1 MASPMRTIS
10 LPSGDQ
16 IPVLG
21 QGTWGLGE
29 SRARRS
35 SEIAALRRGLDIG
48 MNLIDTA
55 EMYANG
61 DAEILVGE
69 AIAGRREEAFLVTKV
84 WPHHATREGTVQAC
98 QGSLRRLNT
107 GWIDL
112 YLLHWRGP
120 VPLAETLEAFRDLR
134 NAGLIRNW
142 GVSNFDVSDLDDLM
156 SLPGSLHVA
165 TDQVLYNL
173 SRRAP
178 EFDLFP
184 ACRELGIPIMAY
196 SPVEQGRILGNP
208 VLRDIATRLDA
219 SPVQV
224 ALAWVLR
231 LDNICAIPRSGQPEH
246 VYENRAA
253 LAIHLDRDALA
264 ALDAEFPPPLH
275 AQPLEVL

>member
-10 LPSGDQ
+10 LPYGDQ
-16 IPVLG
+16 IPVVG

-69 AIAGRREEAFLVTKV
+69 AIAGRREEVFLVTKV

-120 VPLAETLEAFRDLR
+120 VPLAETLEGFRDLR
-134 NAGLIRNW
+134 DAGLIRNW

-156 SLPGSLHVA
+156 PLPGSLHAA

-231 LDNICAIPRSGQPEH
+231 LDNVCAIPRSGRPEH

>member
-1 MASPMRTIS
+1 MRTIT
-10 LPSGDQ
+10 LPSGDR

-21 QGTWGLGE
+21 QGTWHLAE
-29 SRARRS
+29 IRARRS

-69 AIAGRREEAFLVTKV
+69 AIAGRRDEVFLVSKV
-84 WPHHATREGTVQAC
+84 LPHHATRAGTVRAC
-98 QGSLRRLNT
+98 QESLRRLNT
-107 GWIDL
+107 DWLDL

-120 VPLAETLEAFRDLR
+120 VPLADTVEAFLGLQAR
-134 NAGLIRNW
+134 GLIRNW
-142 GVSNFDVSDLDDLM
+142 GVSNFDVSDLEELM
-156 SLPGSLHVA
+156 SLAGGRGVA

-184 ACRELGIPIMAY
+184 MCDELGIPIMAY
-196 SPVEQGRILGNP
+196 SPIEQGRILGNP
-208 VLRDIATRLDA
+208 VLRDIAVRHDA
-219 SPVQV
+219 SPVQI

-231 LDNICAIPRSGQPEH
+231 LDRVCAIPRSSKPEH
-246 VYENRAA
+246 AYENRAA
-253 LAIHLDRDALA
+253 LEITLDPDDLA

-275 AQPLEVL
+275 RRPLEML

>member
-48 MNLIDTA
+48 MNLVDTA

-61 DAEILVGE
+61 DAEVLVDE
-69 AIAGRREEAFLVTKV
+69 AIAGRREEVFLVT
-84 WPHHATREGTVQAC
+84 
-98 QGSLRRLNT
+98 QGVAAPRDPGGHGAGLPGQPAAAEHGLDRSVPAALARAGAAGRDPRGLLRPAERRPDQELGDQQLRRL
-107 GWIDL
+107 GSGRPDVVARQPARR
-112 YLLHWRGP
+112 HRPGP
-120 VPLAETLEAFRDLR
+120 LQPA
-134 NAGLIRNW
+134 
-142 GVSNFDVSDLDDLM
+142 
-156 SLPGSLHVA
+156 
-165 TDQVLYNL
+165 
-173 SRRAP
+173 
-178 EFDLFP
+178 P
-184 ACRELGIPIMAY
+184 ACAGVRPFPGLPRARHPDHGVLAGRA
-196 SPVEQGRILGNP
+196 GRILGNP

-231 LDNICAIPRSGQPEH
+231 LDNICAIPRSSRPEH

-264 ALDAEFPPPLH
+264 ALDAEFSPPLH